1 MQMPTGH
8 ANGGAKEAG
17 SMDAKGQTSNKDL
30 DSQGRAPSKG
40 SIGRAPS
47 KGSINIF
54 GTCSIISE
62 GKWEEKEETTS
73 ETQK

>member
-17 SMDAKGQTSNKDL
+17 SMDAKGQTSNKDV
-30 DSQGRAPSKG
+30 DSQ
-40 SIGRAPS
+40 GRAPS

-62 GKWEEKEETTS
+62 GKWEKMEETTS